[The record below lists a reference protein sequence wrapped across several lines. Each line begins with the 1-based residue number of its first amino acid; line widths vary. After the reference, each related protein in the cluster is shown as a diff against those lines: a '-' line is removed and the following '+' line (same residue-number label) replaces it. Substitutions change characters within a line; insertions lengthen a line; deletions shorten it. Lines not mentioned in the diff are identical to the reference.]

1 MRFPYEPNARP
12 TRAPRSLGRMIRD
25 QEMWRVTDMLNAP
38 TARRR
43 RSVSFVERYRSTPYD
58 TGLVP
63 APIPLTVRSRLRSLL
78 P

>member
-1 MRFPYEPNARP
+1 MQFPYDPSARP
-12 TRAPRSLGRMIRD
+12 ARAPRSLGRMIRD

-43 RSVSFVERYRSTPYD
+43 RRVSFAERYRSTPYD
-58 TGLVP
+58 TGFVTASNP
-63 APIPLTVRSRLRSLL
+63 PTVRGRIRSLL

>member
-1 MRFPYEPNARP
+1 MQHPYDPSARP
-12 TRAPRSLGRMIRD
+12 VRAPRSLGRMIRD

-63 APIPLTVRSRLRSLL
+63 ASTPRPVRSRLRSLL